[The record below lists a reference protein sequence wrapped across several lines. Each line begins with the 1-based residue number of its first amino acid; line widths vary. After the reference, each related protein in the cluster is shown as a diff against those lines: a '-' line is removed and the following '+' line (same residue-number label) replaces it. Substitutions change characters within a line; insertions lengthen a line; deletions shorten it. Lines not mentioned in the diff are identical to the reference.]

1 MSKGPTLKIKNRL
14 NRVVIFFILLGFST
28 LIGRLFYLS
37 VIQNDFFQTK
47 ASNQQMRDITINAN
61 RGTIY
66 DRNMKVLAQSATVWT
81 VFISPADLN
90 CH

>member
-1 MSKGPTLKIKNRL
+1 MKIKNRL
-14 NRVVIFFILLGFST
+14 NRVVIFFILLGFAT

-66 DRNMKVLAQSATVWT
+66 DRNMKVLAQSAT
-81 VFISPADLN
+81 
-90 CH
+90 